1 MNDYASDSSD
11 DEDSVIKDRDSTK
24 DANQLVKQVSN
35 NATDC
40 VVDVDVID
48 KVKSKSIQNSKN
60 APASLG
66 DADDKK
72 ESDLNVSDKVN
83 SKPSVDFFGLS
94 NVESEEEPDN
104 TESNFLSKREEMVSI
119 HGTVIPVEIP
129 GSQFWTD
136 LETSE
141 LQKLQG
147 RNIEKQRQSH
157 EIAAL
162 RKRNFADFEHRGPVS
177 SNFHNSR
184 VKLKDSNQGKVTESQ
199 KNTSSFNQS
208 TSIQQQSQ
216 PRKLYFIHPKIS
228 PLLHNRQQTCRVPSM
243 MEWKGQGHG
252 GAVNRVKWNVPSY
265 SHLFLT
271 CSMDSTIKVK
281 VFKLCRENLSSGF
294 LSWTLTSM
302 HSYRI

>member
-11 DEDSVIKDRDSTK
+11 DEDLASEDNDSKKGATR
-24 DANQLVKQVSN
+24 LEKQVNEKASV
-35 NATDC
+35 NAVELDDIYTN
-40 VVDVDVID
+40 
-48 KVKSKSIQNSKN
+48 KVETESMLNR
-60 APASLG
+60 
-66 DADDKK
+66 KK
-72 ESDLNVSDKVN
+72 ETAFSDDAEDIIDVSDKVN
-83 SKPSVDFFGLS
+83 SKPVFDFFGLS
-94 NVESEEEPDN
+94 NVESNEEPDN
-104 TESNFLSKREEMVSI
+104 TESKSLSKRVEMVST

-162 RKRNFADFEHRGPVS
+162 RKRNFAGFEHRGPVS
-177 SNFHNSR
+177 SNFHSSR

-208 TSIQQQSQ
+208 TSIQSQ

-228 PLLHNRQQTCRVPSM
+228 PLLHNRQQTCRVPST

-265 SHLFLT
+265 SHLFVT
-271 CSMDSTIKVK
+271 CSMDSTIKVLR
-281 VFKLCRENLSSGF
+281 VVSGVNLSSGF
-294 LSWTLTSM
+294 PSKLDTDQPMLLQELEKQ
-302 HSYRI
+302 